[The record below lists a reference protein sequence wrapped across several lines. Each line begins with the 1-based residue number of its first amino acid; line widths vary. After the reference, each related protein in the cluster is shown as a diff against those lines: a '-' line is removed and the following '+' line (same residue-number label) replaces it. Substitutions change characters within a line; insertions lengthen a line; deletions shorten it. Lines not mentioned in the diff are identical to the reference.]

1 MDKIKDIIKEKFPT
15 ANHQHQGH
23 LLWVWEKGELIERF
37 DLNYCQYLLDCNELE
52 TYLNNL
58 KEKQQ

>member
-23 LLWVWEKGELIERF
+23 LLWVWEKGKLIERF

>member
-1 MDKIKDIIKEKFPT
+1 MDKIKNIIKEKFPT

-23 LLWVWEKGELIERF
+23 LLWVWEKGKLIERF

>member
-15 ANHQHQGH
+15 ANHQNQGH

-58 KEKQQ
+58 KEKQ

>member
-15 ANHQHQGH
+15 ANHQHQCH

>member
-52 TYLNNL
+52 IYLNNL
-58 KEKQQ
+58 KEK

>member
-23 LLWVWEKGELIERF
+23 LLWVWEKGKLIERF

-58 KEKQQ
+58 KEKQ